1 MPWNWT
7 LDKIVQVYF
16 YSMLVHLFY
25 LSAEGVFEVKVEDW
39 SRGLGSDG
47 GLEVE
52 LVSLQY
58 VVHVL
63 GPPVDSGPEIKQFIV
78 DMLKSELKH
87 RQTDLHI

>member
-1 MPWNWT
+1 MNINAMELNFGYNCPSLIFT
-7 LDKIVQVYF
+7 QCCIL
-16 YSMLVHLFY
+16 HLSY
-25 LSAEGVFEVKVEDW
+25 LSAEGVFEVKVEDR

-63 GPPVDSGPEIKQFIV
+63 GPPVDSGPEIK
-78 DMLKSELKH
+78 DS
-87 RQTDLHI
+87 